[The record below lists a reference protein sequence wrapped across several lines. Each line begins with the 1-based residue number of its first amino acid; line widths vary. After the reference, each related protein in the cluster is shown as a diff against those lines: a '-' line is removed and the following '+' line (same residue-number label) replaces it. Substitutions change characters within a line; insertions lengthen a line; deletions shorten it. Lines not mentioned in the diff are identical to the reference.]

1 MPIAAQSRGFWTIRE
16 VFSLQ
21 LDFYRPKGSTCFD
34 GVAVALG
41 SWTRDQRGFRRIRK
55 PNLSRNESVAT
66 RRGRPISRGLPRS
79 FNLPDAR
86 D

>member
-1 MPIAAQSRGFWTIRE
+1 MPIAAQSRGFWIIRE

-41 SWTRDQRGFRRIRK
+41 SWTRDQHGFRRIRK
-55 PNLSRNESVAT
+55 PNLSRNEKGQANFTWPAPIFQFT
-66 RRGRPISRGLPRS
+66 RC
-79 FNLPDAR
+79 
-86 D
+86 